1 MDKKKAEA
9 IVKRSEIEFN
19 KNKNELEI
27 IEIQMRSLQEKVYL
41 KGELTKTLKSMLNH
55 CLYKLV

>member
-9 IVKRSEIEFN
+9 IVKRSEIELN

-27 IEIQMRSLQEKVYL
+27 IEIQMRSLQKKVYL

-55 CLYKLV
+55 